1 MEEIGFHS
9 TTKLTRDKKS
19 EEVWRIQ
26 HLPPKRQFY
35 ILPKR
40 QFYILCENAFVRA
53 LEGGRWQWWQWC
65 TGQADLQNYHLL
77 SPNTLLTGSPHLPLQ
92 VPEHLHT
99 QEQPLG
105 WAQWEE
111 QEPTSP
117 ESHTCKPTLTR
128 TSTAP
133 RPGAEPAFPSGRA
146 LQQGTCP
153 SCRPLDQRVTCPGTR
168 HRGFQLL
175 SLQLFLH

>member
-35 ILPKR
+35 IL
-40 QFYILCENAFVRA
+40 CENAFVRA
-53 LEGGRWQWWQWC
+53 LEGGRWQWWQRC

-133 RPGAEPAFPSGRA
+133 RPGAEPAFPNGRA